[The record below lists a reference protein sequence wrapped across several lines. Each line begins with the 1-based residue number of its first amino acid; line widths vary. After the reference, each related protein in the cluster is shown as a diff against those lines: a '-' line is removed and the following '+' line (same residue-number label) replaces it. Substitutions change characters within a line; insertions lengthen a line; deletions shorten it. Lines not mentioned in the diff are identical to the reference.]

1 MTAPVYEDQ
10 NSVDGFT
17 LADFRKI
24 IKEAETD
31 SLVQRVATAT
41 VTIWKSRDQARGTA
55 ALQDAAIHK
64 QLPRTH
70 AMEKCVKVLRWFAN
84 ANEENHMDRCF
95 WCSSHIVEEG
105 HADPCGVVDAKKVL
119 EELDKT

>member
-1 MTAPVYEDQ
+1 MTAPNYPDKHEVNTLTLKQIQ
-10 NSVDGFT
+10 NMVTSERHDPITV
-17 LADFRKI
+17 LALAAI
-24 IKEAETD
+24 SLWKERD
-31 SLVQRVATAT
+31 S
-41 VTIWKSRDQARGTA
+41 ARGTA
-55 ALQDAAIHK
+55 AMQDQAIHNGI
-64 QLPRTH
+64 PRTY
-70 AMEKCVKVLRWFAN
+70 AMEKCIKVLRWFAN